1 MKLFFCGNGGE
12 NYGWGTCISNLKK
25 YLAPLC
31 ELEIVEKSPACKL
44 PGPAFVPIVD
54 YKLNPI
60 FEAKAERVIGYCFA
74 EAPLD
79 DDSRANAAKYD
90 LIFAGSTWNKQR
102 IVDAG
107 IKTPCKVLIQGIDH
121 SIFKPQPIPD
131 RKDRFIVFSGGKY
144 EFRKGQDYV
153 AAAMKHFMAV
163 HPEAILITAW
173 HNHWKASEQSM
184 KDSWL
189 IEWDKPLAGLPADR
203 VFALPLVSH
212 AKLPEVYAQSH
223 IGLFPNRC
231 EAGTNLVMCEYMACG
246 RPVIASYAHGHRDIL
261 AGAGPYVLK
270 TGSYDPAGWF
280 NPEVCDIL
288 AALEHAYH
296 NRHQLAERGQLC
308 HDLVKGLSWQTCAA
322 QIVEAAFPLVEGHDS
337 PEPARASQ

>member
-1 MKLFFCGNGGE
+1 MKLFFCGKGGE
-12 NYGWGTCISNLKK
+12 NYGWGTCIANLKK
-25 YLAPLC
+25 HLAPLC
-31 ELEIVEKSPACKL
+31 ELELVEKAPASKL

-60 FEAKAERVIGYCFA
+60 FEVRAERVIGYCFT

-79 DDSRANAAKYD
+79 DDSRKNAERYD

-102 IVDAG
+102 IRDAG

-121 SIFKPQPIPD
+121 EIFKPQPMPD
-131 RKDRFIVFSGGKY
+131 RKQFVVFSGGKY
-144 EFRKGQDYV
+144 EYRKGQDYV
-153 AAAMKHFMAV
+153 AAAMKHFMDVHADAV
-163 HPEAILITAW
+163 LITAW
-173 HNHWKASEQSM
+173 YNPWPASQQSM

-189 IEWDKPLAGLPADR
+189 IEWDKPFEGLPPER
-203 VFALPLVSH
+203 VFALPCISH
-212 AKLPEVYAQSH
+212 AKTPEVYAQSH

-231 EAGTNLVMCEYMACG
+231 EAGTNLVLCEYMACG
-246 RPVIASYAHGHRDIL
+246 RPVIASYATGHTDVL

-288 AALEHAYH
+288 ASLEHAYH
-296 NRHQLAERGQLC
+296 HRDELAERGRLC
-308 HDLVKGLSWQTCAA
+308 HELTAKLLWKSCAE
-322 QIVEAAFPLVEGHDS
+322 QIVEAAFPKVQGHDS
-337 PEPARASQ
+337 PQLVPASQ